1 MFIESSKD
9 LLYIVIAFCILWI
22 TIFTAWFIY
31 YLAMIMRQILKMIK
45 DTRKK
50 FKKVD
55 DAIHNFKEKLDLSAA
70 GISMV
75 GEGVKKV
82 IDMVKEKSDKKEKS
96 TKKKK

>member
-1 MFIESSKD
+1 MFIESSRD
-9 LLYIVIAFCILWI
+9 LLYVVIAFCILWI

-55 DAIHNFKEKLDLSAA
+55 DAIHKFKEKLDLSAA
-70 GISMV
+70 GISIV